1 MLAALPRD
9 TGDFPPAL
17 SPTSA
22 IILLTLLSLL
32 HKLLVIIFMPA
43 RVTKLPE
50 KVIHVLSNMWLVLP
64 VKVNGHLDE
73 IHKSREHTM
82 SSLLTGL
89 ITSVSAIVTAGL
101 MEGRGS
107 WLTGKLSPG
116 IEFLAVSGLS
126 ALLSHFL
133 GCLFLVLYYRCAH
146 TWRDL
151 TKEED
156 AKQIQV
162 EIPYWEEVKF
172 PQHTFS
178 NYLLHF
184 QDK

>member
-1 MLAALPRD
+1 
-9 TGDFPPAL
+9 
-17 SPTSA
+17 
-22 IILLTLLSLL
+22 
-32 HKLLVIIFMPA
+32 MPA

-101 MEGRGS
+101 MEGRSS

-116 IEFLAVSGLS
+116 IEFLAVSGLP

-151 TKEED
+151 TKE
-156 AKQIQV
+156 V
-162 EIPYWEEVKF
+162 EFTINCTAYKMI
-172 PQHTFS
+172 
-178 NYLLHF
+178 
-184 QDK
+184 